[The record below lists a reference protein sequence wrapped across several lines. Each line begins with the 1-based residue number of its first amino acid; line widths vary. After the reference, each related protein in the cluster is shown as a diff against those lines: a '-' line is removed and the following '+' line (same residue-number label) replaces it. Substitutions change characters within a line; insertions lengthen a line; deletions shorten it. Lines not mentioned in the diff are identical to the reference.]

1 MSSTKYLFHALLC
14 CVLVPLLLIAGCT
27 SSSPSSSSASS
38 GNLAGTYTAAGDPD
52 HSVLQLN
59 ADGTGSGSSDTGS
72 LVQDEWTLDGSTLKI
87 CVQGMDACR
96 SGTVNGDGSLTFGE
110 LTYRKN

>member
-1 MSSTKYLFHALLC
+1 MKYLKTALLC
-14 CVLVPLLLIAGCT
+14 GVLVSLLLIAGC
-27 SSSPSSSSASS
+27 SSSSSS
-38 GNLAGTYTAAGDPD
+38 LAGTYTAAGDPE

-72 LVQDEWTLDGSTLKI
+72 SVTDTWTVEGSAIKV
-87 CVQGMDACR
+87 CVQGMDICQ

-110 LTYRKN
+110 LTFRKN